1 MVDKIFTIILDGNE
15 SGALDGNESGALDGS
30 ESEALAGNSEALAG
44 TGSGAL
50 DGNESGALDGTK
62 SEALAGTKSEALAG
76 TKSEALAGTKSEALA
91 GTKSEALAGTKS
103 ETHIEI
109 FINIIVKSTPKTHLV
124 SLILNNAFLKLQ
136 QRQSKSGI
144 ECLRLLYNR
153 HSTIID
159 CTISQFLKAILI
171 NTRIQN

>member
-1 MVDKIFTIILDGNE
+1 LFVKMVDKIFTIILDGNE

-50 DGNESGALDGTK
+50 DGNESGALD
-62 SEALAGTKSEALAG
+62 GTKSEALAG